1 MACLEKHRKTIDNEF
16 LLIKLEKDSA
26 GFMAVITVKFDR
38 QIFIEKSKIYDDNT
52 SQQADE
58 HFDSVGRR
66 FSAD

>member
-52 SQQADE
+52 S
-58 HFDSVGRR
+58 
-66 FSAD
+66 